1 MYDMDLIRPAY
12 ERFFCES
19 NNLLL
24 LLIAITNEC
33 VIGEWGE
40 EKKKKKK
47 EQGKVTC
54 NVRPTELIGRL

>member
-19 NNLLL
+19 NNNLLL

-40 EKKKKKK
+40 EKKKGK